1 MLGRSQHEFTE
12 ILQRARWRRFLNRLL
27 GREKALL
34 PYEEVKQRI
43 GLREQSYRGLQPV
56 PLDRIVGSLGRSG
69 DFDRIFRPIQRN
81 LESKWVS
88 VNSASSAGVRL
99 PPISLYRV
107 GDAYFVVDGHN
118 RVSVARQQGQAFIDA
133 EVIEVSSRV
142 PVTADLT
149 LDDLDSL
156 AAYRAFLDET
166 RLDILRPEQSVRLSM
181 PGDYTRLREH
191 IRTHKYFVETETSRE
206 LTPDEAVAHW
216 YDYVYVPV
224 IQEIRHSEMLRDFA
238 GLTEADLYLSVI
250 ERGYLMSQEL
260 GRTLA
265 PWEIARDFC
274 LQYGTGLRCAV
285 RRFLRRVHGWIVPRV
300 LKGGPRAGAWRN
312 ERVEAAGEERLFH
325 EILVTLTG
333 APSGWQALQQAAKIA
348 RLEGGAL
355 RGLHVLSDG
364 SQESRKHGQAVLEE
378 FLTRAR
384 DLGVPA
390 TGRMVQG
397 EVVESILADA
407 RWSDLVVIN
416 QRREQGQVAERPL
429 GTIFRAVT
437 MRVAR
442 PILAV
447 PGSAMPDLQR
457 VVLAYDASVK
467 SREALYVLRYMQSHW
482 GVSAVIL
489 SVGEDGASDADLAA
503 AEAYLREAGE
513 IELKVCRETG
523 PVDEAILRVVERE
536 DAQMLLMG
544 SYGYAPLI
552 KVFVGS
558 TVDRVLRLAWFPVI
572 ICK

>member
-12 ILQRARWRRFLNRLL
+12 ILQRARWRRFLNRRL

-166 RLDILRPEQSVRLSM
+166 RLDILRPDQSVRLSM

-216 YDYVYVPV
+216 YDYVYVA
-224 IQEIRHSEMLRDFA
+224 QEVFCV
-238 GLTEADLYLSVI
+238 TECHY
-250 ERGYLMSQEL
+250 R
-260 GRTLA
+260 
-265 PWEIARDFC
+265 
-274 LQYGTGLRCAV
+274 
-285 RRFLRRVHGWIVPRV
+285 
-300 LKGGPRAGAWRN
+300 
-312 ERVEAAGEERLFH
+312 
-325 EILVTLTG
+325 
-333 APSGWQALQQAAKIA
+333 
-348 RLEGGAL
+348 
-355 RGLHVLSDG
+355 
-364 SQESRKHGQAVLEE
+364 
-378 FLTRAR
+378 
-384 DLGVPA
+384 
-390 TGRMVQG
+390 
-397 EVVESILADA
+397 
-407 RWSDLVVIN
+407 
-416 QRREQGQVAERPL
+416 
-429 GTIFRAVT
+429 
-437 MRVAR
+437 
-442 PILAV
+442 
-447 PGSAMPDLQR
+447 
-457 VVLAYDASVK
+457 
-467 SREALYVLRYMQSHW
+467 
-482 GVSAVIL
+482 
-489 SVGEDGASDADLAA
+489 
-503 AEAYLREAGE
+503 
-513 IELKVCRETG
+513 
-523 PVDEAILRVVERE
+523 
-536 DAQMLLMG
+536 
-544 SYGYAPLI
+544 
-552 KVFVGS
+552 
-558 TVDRVLRLAWFPVI
+558 
-572 ICK
+572 